1 MTMQAA
7 IDPKT
12 LSAVQQFAQRIRRDF
27 PVKQI
32 LLFGSRARGDHQAD
46 SDVDVAVVLEGE
58 RQPRLDAVK
67 QLSDPAWDVML
78 DSGLFISPY
87 PLWQDEWDNPALV
100 SNPWFIRNIKAE
112 GIAV

>member
-46 SDVDVAVVLEGE
+46 SDVDVAVVL
-58 RQPRLDAVK
+58 
-67 QLSDPAWDVML
+67 SDPAWDVML